1 MILFCLFPFKIH
13 GFLGV
18 FMQILIPLV
27 SIAALVGIDQLFK
40 YWVLES
46 LAPIGVYPV
55 IEGIFQFR
63 YLENQGMAFGMMQ
76 EQWWLLIGGTAI
88 VLAAGI
94 AVIVLRK
101 IHSKWLLA
109 AVTLAVAGGLGNL
122 IDRIFRGFVVD
133 YLDIC
138 AINFAV
144 FNFADVCVSAAMV
157 MFIIWLLFFHT
168 GDENKHRAGKAK

>member
-63 YLENQGMAFGMMQ
+63 YLENQGMAFGMM
-76 EQWWLLIGGTAI
+76 
-88 VLAAGI
+88 
-94 AVIVLRK
+94 
-101 IHSKWLLA
+101 
-109 AVTLAVAGGLGNL
+109 
-122 IDRIFRGFVVD
+122 
-133 YLDIC
+133 
-138 AINFAV
+138 
-144 FNFADVCVSAAMV
+144 
-157 MFIIWLLFFHT
+157 
-168 GDENKHRAGKAK
+168 